1 MATLNSQDY
10 LRVTFVCKAGEQ
22 LGLNV
27 RHFQYIKTEGDPPPD
42 QQVADAIS
50 GYYAERYLDL
60 LPAIDTE
67 YRGVILAR
75 ETPSPTAQIYSNVE
89 QAAGGNEQEDVLP
102 RQVAGIITL
111 RTGLPGPGG
120 RGRVYVPFPY
130 RTADSTS
137 TYNPTGAYVAK
148 LQALA
153 NLFSGDETVPNGMD
167 PFVLTNV
174 LKTKKTGQIVY
185 LPIVSS
191 LARGYW
197 ASQRRRGT
205 LGAANQ
211 DFIPDV

>member
-1 MATLNSQDY
+1 MATINTGDY

-27 RHFQYIKTEGDPPPD
+27 RHFMYTKTEGDPLSD

-50 GYYAERYLDL
+50 LYYDQHYVGL
-60 LPAIDTE
+60 LPPDAS

-75 ETPSPTAQIYSNVE
+75 ETPSPTAQIYSNE
-89 QAAGGNEQEDVLP
+89 GQAVGSNQGEDVLP

-111 RTGLPGPGG
+111 RTGQPGPGG
-120 RGRVYVPFPY
+120 RGRVYIPFPY
-130 RTADSTS
+130 RGADSTS
-137 TYNPTGAYVAK
+137 TFNPTGAYVDK
-148 LQALA
+148 LASLALQFA
-153 NLFSGDETVPNGMD
+153 GDEVVPAGGD
-167 PFVLTNV
+167 SFVLTNV
-174 LKTKKTGQIVY
+174 LKTRKTGQIVY
-185 LPIVSS
+185 LPITSS